1 MKSSLQSSRQPAQP
15 GNAEFAAHLADYLE
29 RAIGARYGWT
39 GHADDLAQVARLA
52 VAQELREHGHLPE
65 PLLRRY
71 ILRRAWCDV
80 RDEFRRLR
88 RQDGRLAE
96 RARPRTHPMDS
107 RLSIRLSGETL
118 SALAQAAARRG
129 ASLSAEARAILE
141 ESLGV
146 RARGAAR

>member
-1 MKSSLQSSRQPAQP
+1 MKSSLQSSRQHAQH

-29 RAIGARYGWT
+29 QAIRARYGWT

-80 RDEFRRLR
+80 RDELRRLR
-88 RQDGRLAE
+88 RQDPRLAE

-107 RLSIRLSGETL
+107 RLTIRLSGEVL

-141 ESLGV
+141 ESLGLG
-146 RARGAAR
+146 ARGAAR

>member
-1 MKSSLQSSRQPAQP
+1 MRSSLESSRQP
-15 GNAEFAAHLADYLE
+15 GNAEFAAHLAAYLE
-29 RAIGARYGWT
+29 RAVRARYGWT

-52 VAQELREHGHLPE
+52 VAQELSEHGHLPE

-80 RDEFRRLR
+80 RDELRRLR
-88 RQDGRLAE
+88 RQDPRLAE

-107 RLSIRLSGETL
+107 RLTIRLSGEVL
-118 SALAQAAARRG
+118 SALAQAAASRG
-129 ASLSAEARAILE
+129 TTVSSEARAILE

>member
-1 MKSSLQSSRQPAQP
+1 VRSSLESSRQP
-15 GNAEFAAHLADYLE
+15 GNAEFAAHLAAYLE
-29 RAIGARYGWT
+29 RAVRARYGWT

-52 VAQELREHGHLPE
+52 VAQELSEHGHLPE

-80 RDEFRRLR
+80 RDELRRLR
-88 RQDGRLAE
+88 RQDPRLAE

-107 RLSIRLSGETL
+107 RLSIRLSGKTL

-129 ASLSAEARAILE
+129 TTVSAEARAILE
-141 ESLGV
+141 ESLEL

>member
-80 RDEFRRLR
+80 RDEFRRCA
-88 RQDGRLAE
+88 GRTGAWRSE
-96 RARPRTHPMDS
+96 RAPGLTRWTP
-107 RLSIRLSGETL
+107 
-118 SALAQAAARRG
+118 A
-129 ASLSAEARAILE
+129 
-141 ESLGV
+141 
-146 RARGAAR
+146 

>member
-1 MKSSLQSSRQPAQP
+1 MKQHAQP
-15 GNAEFAAHLADYLE
+15 GNAEFTVRVTAYLE
-29 RAIGARYGWT
+29 RAIRARYGWT

-88 RQDGRLAE
+88 RQDPRLSE
-96 RARPRTHPMDS
+96 RAPPRTGRMDS

-141 ESLGV
+141 ESLGL